1 MFTRQEQTKKS
12 IFKTY
17 MIYFISMSLF
27 CIMRIAVAEGF
38 LSSLDATW
46 QDVVATIIIQ
56 VLIMFLIPM
65 LLYCTLIKVKPKSLF
80 KTCNFSKVNT
90 STVLISFGLGICMF
104 FITIAVSA
112 VFNGIISF
120 FGYQVPLSFG
130 VVEIPQATFGM
141 FCLDVLL
148 VAVLPALGEEFLHRG
163 VVLQGTKHEGF
174 GKAIVFSSILF
185 GLMHLNI
192 SQVSYAIVLGL
203 IMGFASVVA
212 KNIWVPIIMHFT
224 NNFIAVY
231 LDYAAENGWFGGD
244 FYEKLAQLSN
254 SSMLVVF
261 LICFVVL
268 LAIACLMI
276 YLILQLFK
284 QNILLKVNRA
294 INDVYAEEG
303 QAMTDD
309 PIVLQKSRMLQQM
322 LEENTLLNLN
332 YEAMK
337 SPIEIVMPKQKIKYK
352 TAFKD
357 HIFLIA
363 SIILGGLVTLFTL
376 IWGFI

>member
-1 MFTRQEQTKKS
+1 MYTRQEQTKKS

-17 MIYFISMSLF
+17 LIYFISMSLF
-27 CIMRIAVAEGF
+27 CVMRIAVAEGF
-38 LSSLDATW
+38 LSGLSANW
-46 QDVVATIIIQ
+46 QDVIGTLIIQ
-56 VLIMFLIPM
+56 GLIMFALPM
-65 LLYCTLIKVKPKSLF
+65 VLYCTFIKVKPKSLF
-80 KTCNFSKVNT
+80 KTCNFTKVNT
-90 STVLISFGLGICMF
+90 ATVFISLGLGVCMF

-130 VVEIPQATFGM
+130 VSEPIDTGIGKF
-141 FCLDVLL
+141 FLDVLL
-148 VAVLPALGEEFLHRG
+148 IAVLPAIGEEFLHRG

-174 GKAIVFSSILF
+174 GKAIVMSSVLF

-231 LDYAAENGWFGGD
+231 LDYAAVNGWFGGG
-244 FYEKLAQLSN
+244 FYSRLAELSK
-254 SSMLVVF
+254 SSMVVVF
-261 LICFVVL
+261 VVCFVAL

-284 QNILLKVNRA
+284 QNILRKVNRA
-294 INDVYAEEG
+294 IDDVYADNGER
-303 QAMTDD
+303 MTDD
-309 PIVLQKSRMLQQM
+309 PIVIQKSRMLQQM

-337 SPIEIVMPKQKIKYK
+337 SPIEVVMPKQKVKYK
-352 TAFKD
+352 TSLKD